1 MKFIGLLIAALVLA
15 IAGPVTADNG
25 LMFGV
30 YTGGPGYVPP
40 TITNGLAI
48 AFGDSRVANGGIAPY
63 TGTTGG
69 TYISSI
75 AYSNTWSSEVP
86 AFANN
91 AIKFSETYNYG
102 VGAQSSA
109 GIRARYNTAAYWCNF
124 ANGSSSSGA
133 CWSGVNSTTS
143 GSTTSG
149 STALTIS
156 TSVLITGGVQ
166 PGWYVYFNNA
176 SYGAA
181 NLTVSSV
188 TDATHVVLSAGVSS
202 TVPSGTSV
210 VFSPPSNTNQFYNFI
225 GGSSNGY
232 TITDPEYSIL
242 SNALYSAC
250 SDPAKMVLFMTG
262 TNDGPLVFTAGTP
275 QPLINQAAIFD
286 ALGPSGC
293 NKVVIAGAE
302 SPKGLATAIGET
314 HIAAASVAVT
324 NAATFFDDQ
333 GVYYAPTAVSNAPGS
348 NDGTA
353 LTKVSYP
360 CGAVT
365 TGQYCVNS
373 GTYYFGGTDVSGS
386 AKMMT
391 YYRWMTPTN
400 NSYLTTI
407 HNWLNSSSCGSFTDP
422 ATLTTYSISG
432 AQCNRPWLKVVDTWT
447 PVLDSATSTSLGFPV
462 NQAFSSIDGL
472 HPLTAYGTMMAK
484 AFKSAVQSYVGTT
497 PVIAPPTANNV
508 NFTSTTSNSGSCTG
522 TCSTST
528 CNAIAVAE
536 GMSTNAYYLTA
547 LSPAAST
554 GVFGSAGASNF
565 YVTMNNTSATGI
577 PAKTKADCVDTTNNV
592 VHLQAPATAAIV
604 TANDFAAFDTNSIM
618 LNGLFDHRLITT
630 TAVTN
635 CNTHCGTP
643 SLGTTITQGYP
654 APGSFTLAAGNNTD
668 LTAGTLIFNY
678 GMETNPFSTGYDA
691 FTMQVGGY
699 ATSALAATLQIG
711 PLNASIA
718 SQVIASGDAHRAVC
732 TVAISAGANGHLWG
746 VYTPMISLA
755 DTTATQFTPPNAALT
770 NYTNMTARIGSGGAG
785 IELTDKDLALN
796 GVSGVITETLISPI
810 VRTAQTPYFTMVS
823 PNSQIQIIWQSD
835 AGVPVSGT
843 VRVQQCAIE
852 KVTS

>member
-1 MKFIGLLIAALVLA
+1 
-15 IAGPVTADNG
+15 
-25 LMFGV
+25 
-30 YTGGPGYVPP
+30 
-40 TITNGLAI
+40 
-48 AFGDSRVANGGIAPY
+48 
-63 TGTTGG
+63 
-69 TYISSI
+69 
-75 AYSNTWSSEVP
+75 
-86 AFANN
+86 
-91 AIKFSETYNYG
+91 
-102 VGAQSSA
+102 
-109 GIRARYNTAAYWCNF
+109 
-124 ANGSSSSGA
+124 
-133 CWSGVNSTTS
+133 
-143 GSTTSG
+143 
-149 STALTIS
+149 
-156 TSVLITGGVQ
+156 
-166 PGWYVYFNNA
+166 
-176 SYGAA
+176 
-181 NLTVSSV
+181 
-188 TDATHVVLSAGVSS
+188 
-202 TVPSGTSV
+202 
-210 VFSPPSNTNQFYNFI
+210 
-225 GGSSNGY
+225 
-232 TITDPEYSIL
+232 
-242 SNALYSAC
+242 
-250 SDPAKMVLFMTG
+250 
-262 TNDGPLVFTAGTP
+262 
-275 QPLINQAAIFD
+275 
-286 ALGPSGC
+286 
-293 NKVVIAGAE
+293 
-302 SPKGLATAIGET
+302 
-314 HIAAASVAVT
+314 
-324 NAATFFDDQ
+324 
-333 GVYYAPTAVSNAPGS
+333 
-348 NDGTA
+348 
-353 LTKVSYP
+353 
-360 CGAVT
+360 
-365 TGQYCVNS
+365 
-373 GTYYFGGTDVSGS
+373 
-386 AKMMT
+386 
-391 YYRWMTPTN
+391 
-400 NSYLTTI
+400 
-407 HNWLNSSSCGSFTDP
+407 
-422 ATLTTYSISG
+422 
-432 AQCNRPWLKVVDTWT
+432 
-447 PVLDSATSTSLGFPV
+447 
-462 NQAFSSIDGL
+462 
-472 HPLTAYGTMMAK
+472 
-484 AFKSAVQSYVGTT
+484 
-497 PVIAPPTANNV
+497 
-508 NFTSTTSNSGSCTG
+508 
-522 TCSTST
+522 
-528 CNAIAVAE
+528 
-536 GMSTNAYYLTA
+536 MSTNAYYLTA